1 MNKQISIERIYN
13 LDMNSGQTEPK
24 QNLLTKEIF
33 YDAQGNP
40 TKDISYN
47 PPGVVD
53 QTIESKYDDQNR
65 LIEESCLDGEE
76 ELLEKTFFEWDA
88 KGKKIKEEKHYLD
101 GSIDTTVFTYNQDGH
116 LIEKLCRND
125 DDEME
130 YKEAFKFEGK
140 QLVEYIRYDEDEE
153 IAEKKSF
160 TLNDNKLESE
170 VHWTAE
176 EKSETKKEYRY
187 DEEGNVEKELYYN
200 AKKQLVKKIEYQK
213 YRGRYIEEF
222 IEEDAY
228 QRNTTK
234 LEYDEKNNIILQE
247 QFNRNGEINHRVE
260 RIFDQNQRLAE
271 TMTYVNAKG
280 QGMNLH
286 FKEVHQYEYFD

>member
-65 LIEESCLDGEE
+65 LIEEACFDGEE

-101 GSIDTTVFTYNQDGH
+101 GSVDTTIFNYDSDGH
-116 LIEKLCRND
+116 LIEKLCKND
-125 DDEME
+125 DDEIE
-130 YKEAFKFEGK
+130 YKEAFKFEGN
-140 QLVEYIRYDEDEE
+140 QLVEYSKYNEDEE

-160 TLNDNKLESE
+160 TMNDGKLESE

-176 EKSETKKEYRY
+176 EGNETTKKYRY

-200 AKKQLVKKIEYQK
+200 AKKQLVKKVEYQK
-213 YRGRYIEEF
+213 YRGRFIEEF
-222 IEEDAY
+222 IEEDPY
-228 QRNTTK
+228 QLNTTK

-247 QFNRNGEINHRVE
+247 QFNQNGEINHRVE
-260 RIFDQNQRLAE
+260 RTFDQNQRLIE

-286 FKEVHQYEYFD
+286 FKEVHLYEYYD